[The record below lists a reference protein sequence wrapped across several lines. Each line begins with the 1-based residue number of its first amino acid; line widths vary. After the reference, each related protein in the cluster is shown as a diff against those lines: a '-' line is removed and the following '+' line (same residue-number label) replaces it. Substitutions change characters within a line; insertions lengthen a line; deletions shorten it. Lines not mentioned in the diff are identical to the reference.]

1 MRMTGRSG
9 VGLFVALMIGVVGCA
24 PTSRL
29 TESTVRGWTE
39 TVVIP
44 TYPVGPTSDVPEFVQ
59 TGAREIY
66 PYAEQQDLSFESCDQ
81 GYKAY
86 KLENEYVR
94 IEVLPAIGGRLFA
107 LYDRVTGQDI
117 LYRQVSIK
125 PARIGLRGAWISGG
139 IEWNF
144 PDGHI
149 VTTHDQVSCQLVRH
163 EDGSA
168 SIVVGDTERIFRMSW
183 TVELRLRP
191 GRAFVE
197 TRIICRNRTPVRHR
211 ASWWSNAGFPATEQ
225 TQFIFPVWKT
235 TGHGGHSLADWP
247 IHRGRD
253 VSWYKAHEGATSIFR
268 AAGQEDFMAAY
279 DHGRDVG
286 LAQYADR
293 EVMPGRK
300 FWSWGVNDAGMRW
313 AKILSDDNR
322 SYVEVQSG
330 EPLTQG
336 EWFYIQPHEEKQYL
350 EYWMPVT
357 RIGPPTRI
365 NPDAVVRL
373 TIEDGVATV
382 GVLPTGRI
390 DPARIELWVGQAL
403 IKRWQRTISPA
414 DVFMDTCALNGASPD
429 DVWLRVFDVSGREVV
444 AHRYGHYSRGDKPL
458 LEPEPWRGR
467 WEVPEAKD
475 ADQAVQLAQRDE
487 LRGNLPAS
495 IDRLTKG
502 FEGFPRDA
510 GIRLALGIARIKQG
524 LSADARQLLAEIPPS
539 PSDEVA
545 ADVVGYYLGVAL
557 ARCGEFGAA
566 MSQFDAVRHDRDL
579 RDAAVIEGAKL
590 LLKSARWQQAIAR
603 LGPLTAGPQPHT
615 SAEVYT
621 AIALRKLGQTDQA
634 RRHILRAMERDSL
647 DLVAQVELAVLH
659 EQRLGG
665 LPAVRD
671 EQRRIEAA
679 TAYMELGLY
688 EMAERLLRPDADSAG
703 SATASYLR
711 ASVAELAGDPTE
723 ASRLHQQAARAP
735 LRGDMPSRLEELGA
749 FEAALRA
756 NPDDTNAHYLAGLVL
771 YSKDRQSE
779 AVDHWRRAIELG
791 HEDAMVYR
799 CLGAA
804 VAGEQPKEAASY
816 FRQALD
822 RDGRVVEFYVDLDEI
837 CQELGNLP
845 SRIEALE
852 RGVRMLPERDTLA
865 HRLGEAYFDA
875 GRYGDAVETYLSRR
889 FHITEGRYELHDH
902 YAAALLGRAMVHY
915 QAGRRQPALADLDA
929 ALEYPDNLNIG
940 RPTRERG
947 AGSIHY
953 WRGRVLKDLG
963 QPEQAAH
970 AWRRAAEGGYLG
982 HWVEPWSPG
991 RAVAVVH
998 AIWAR
1003 QALGQ
1008 NDEADELQERLHEAC
1023 DRYEKIWPPHGQAF
1037 AMLIRGLIA
1046 AGDGRL
1052 DEARQMLNAAEAGSK
1067 RMSGYVRLLR
1077 VCASL
1082 LAAHSS
1088 SRPAQAVTPPVATV
1102 GGG

>member
-1 MRMTGRSG
+1 MRMAGRM
-9 VGLFVALMIGVVGCA
+9 GLGLLVALTIAVVGCS

-29 TESTVRGWTE
+29 AEPAVRGWTE

-44 TYPVGPTSDVPEFVQ
+44 TYPVGPASDVPEFVQ
-59 TGAREIY
+59 TGARDVY
-66 PYAEQQDLSFESCDQ
+66 PYTAQEDLSFESCDQ

-125 PARIGLRGAWISGG
+125 PARIGMRGAWISGG

-225 TQFIFPVWKT
+225 TQFIFPVWRT

-247 IHRGRD
+247 IRNGRD

-268 AAGQEDFMAAY
+268 AAGEENFMAAY
-279 DHGRDVG
+279 DHGRDAG

-293 EVMPGRK
+293 KVMPGRK

-357 RIGPPTRI
+357 RIGSPTRI

-390 DPARIELWVGQAL
+390 DPARIELWVGEAL

-414 DVFMDTCALNGASPD
+414 EVFMDTCALNGASPE
-429 DVWLRVFDVSGREVV
+429 DVWLRVFDASGREVV
-444 AHRYGHYSRGDKPL
+444 AHRYGHYNRGDKPL
-458 LEPEPWRGR
+458 FEPEPWRGH
-467 WEVPEAKD
+467 WYAPEAND
-475 ADQAVQLAQRDE
+475 AAEVVQLAQRDE

-502 FEGFPRDA
+502 FERFSDDA
-510 GIRLALGIARIKQG
+510 GVRLALGIARIKQG
-524 LSADARQLLAEIPPS
+524 LFDEARQLLAGVPS
-539 PSDEVA
+539 SASDGDT
-545 ADVVGYYLGVAL
+545 ADVVRYYLGVAL
-557 ARCGEFGAA
+557 ARSGDSEGA
-566 MSQFDAVRHDRDL
+566 MSQFDAVGQEGDL
-579 RDAAVIEGAKL
+579 RDAAVVEGAKL
-590 LLKSARWQQAIAR
+590 LLKSGRWQQAVAR
-603 LGPLTAGPQPHT
+603 LGLLTTGPEPHIL
-615 SAEVYT
+615 AEIYT
-621 AIALRKLGQTDQA
+621 AIALRKLGQADQA
-634 RRHILRAMERDSL
+634 RQHILRAMQRDSMA
-647 DLVAQVELAVLH
+647 LVAQVELAVLH
-659 EQRLGG
+659 ERGFQG

-671 EQRRIEAA
+671 EQRRVEAA

-688 EMAERLLRPDADSAG
+688 EMAERLLRPEADSGG

-711 ASVAELAGDPTE
+711 AAVAELAGNAAE
-723 ASRLHQQAARAP
+723 AARLRQQAARAP
-735 LRGDMPSRLEELGA
+735 VRGDLPSRLEELAA

-756 NPDDTNAHYLAGLVL
+756 SPGDTNAHYLAGLVL
-771 YSKDRQSE
+771 FSKDRRSE

-804 VAGEQPKEAASY
+804 LVGDKPAEAASY
-816 FRQALD
+816 FRQALA
-822 RDGRVVEFYVDLDEI
+822 RDGRVVEFYVDLDEVY
-837 CQELGNLP
+837 QELGALP
-845 SRIEALE
+845 KRVAALE
-852 RGVRMLPERDTLA
+852 QGVRALPNFGALT

-875 GRYGDAVETYLSRR
+875 GRYGDAVQTYLSRR
-889 FHITEGRYELHDH
+889 FHIAEGRYELHDH
-902 YAAALLGRAMVHY
+902 YAAALLGRAMVHL
-915 QAGRRQPALADLDA
+915 QAGRGEAALDDLDA
-929 ALEYPDNLNIG
+929 ALEYPENLNIG

-947 AGSIHY
+947 AGAIHY
-953 WRGRVLKDLG
+953 WRGRALKDLG
-963 QPEQAAH
+963 RPKQASD
-970 AWRRAAEGGYLG
+970 AWHRAARGGYLG
-982 HWVEPWSPG
+982 HWVGPTSPG
-991 RAVAVVH
+991 RVVAALH
-998 AIWAR
+998 AFWAR
-1003 QALGQ
+1003 RALGQ
-1008 NDEADELQERLHEAC
+1008 DDEADALRKELDEAC
-1023 DRYEKIWPPHGQAF
+1023 SRYEKMWPPHGQAC
-1037 AMLIRGLIA
+1037 ATLIRGLIA

-1052 DEARQMLNAAEAGSK
+1052 DQARQGLDEAQAGSN
-1067 RMSGYVRLLR
+1067 RMAGYVRLSR
-1077 VCASL
+1077 MWVAL
-1082 LAAHSS
+1082 LDRHSS
-1088 SRPAQAVTPPVATV
+1088 TRPAQAATQPVVTA